1 MVIIPIRLCVY
12 SGDAMITTY
21 PIELPFPQ
29 DSAYQIL
36 KNAYIAGIRNKKG
49 RILASIVFLTETE
62 NSGSEEFIENVQKL
76 FSSYEQTK
84 SLVKKAVSAPVS
96 KLRINLENGSISQAF
111 SESELEML
119 FSEFYFNNSI
129 SGRT

>member
-1 MVIIPIRLCVY
+1 
-12 SGDAMITTY
+12 MITTY

-62 NSGSEEFIENVQKL
+62 NSGSEGFIENVQKL

-84 SLVKKAVSAPVS
+84 SLVKKAVSVPVS

-129 SGRT
+129 SGRA